1 MPATLTPGSATR
13 DEALTAFAA
22 DGCSAPRSWGNGPG
36 DVYGSHEHA
45 QHKVLFCVSGSIVFH
60 GRKTTALSLTF
71 STIQKLSASGRPV
84 KDDASAPTWAV
95 LISGRIALGYS
106 G

>member
-60 GRKTTALSLTF
+60 TDDGDVTMTAGDRLDLPAGTRHAA
-71 STIQKLSASGRPV
+71 TVGPDGCECIEAW
-84 KDDASAPTWAV
+84 AP
-95 LISGRIALGYS
+95 
-106 G
+106 